1 MPPRRFHLSKEVN
14 FERSEKT
21 DRGSIVTFGLLAF
34 SLPYRK
40 ALSVLATLGRPQRV
54 RQRRYTRHA
63 LTHAHHTVAMTKEKA
78 RRCFHAALFCFT
90 LRIRIR
96 LDRIRRYRLSGCRT
110 NPQRDDR
117 TDRCAGFAQTATA
130 EAERLR
136 SAVRRRGSAAEAESS
151 AFAFA
156 VAAVAGQS
164 LPAAVVAA
172 RRTGYGSSAVAVASV
187 RRRTVAEAAPSCNA
201 VLFCATLG
209 LPSMSDGLFIVCAG
223 GR

>member
-14 FERSEKT
+14 FERREKPI
-21 DRGSIVTFGLLAF
+21 GALL
-34 SLPYRK
+34 L
-40 ALSVLATLGRPQRV
+40 LSVYSLFPCLTVKPPPSSLRSDAPKWCGKDG
-54 RQRRYTRHA
+54 TRGMPS
-63 LTHAHHTVAMTKEKA
+63 HTRINAVAMTKEKA

-96 LDRIRRYRLSGCRT
+96 RDRIRRYRLSGCRT
-110 NPQRDDR
+110 NPPRDDQ

-151 AFAFA
+151 VFAFA

-187 RRRTVAEAAPSCNA
+187 RCRTVAEAVVDRTAEA
-201 VLFCATLG
+201 VVAVHWHAVRSADT
-209 LPSMSDGLFIVCAG
+209 
-223 GR
+223 